1 MQNVYD
7 LSYKDLN
14 TGEKWIP
21 RDWQIEVIR
30 RFMAS
35 RYICITVSRQT
46 GKSEICRLLLHDFL
60 VNYDKRKN
68 PKAIVTAQTFKS
80 INAMYYGQLYKQL
93 EHLPESLVSLKY
105 NKNKEEAEIV
115 LKRPWL
121 GDECTIYFGSA
132 SSEAVAN
139 RFRGNTIDFVLLDEY
154 AYAGS
159 DMWLPVFSPFL
170 DETDGK
176 AVITSTV
183 NGPNFYMDLEN
194 RFYDKYLDGNTWY
207 SCLNL
212 NIYEAKTHN
221 ETWIK
226 NRKMDFEGK
235 EHVWRQEY
243 MNDYYAGVVSEYP
256 LGELFSQREDLVV
269 QCPDHNPMD
278 HGIVVSV
285 DLGASGNMATWCVMR
300 GPQERKI
307 TVVKYEDKYNGI
319 AELLDDVWRTFKDY
333 REIQVVWPHDA
344 QHPSITLGGTQRD
357 YILKTTHERRYHR
370 MTHNFLDKTQNKLS
384 IWRETIRDSSEFV
397 FASFVNVQKGLKKL
411 KSFKFHKDPKTKI
424 VEFGKV
430 TKNGAQHAADS
441 FAYLC
446 QSLYLVSTVTSRDG
460 YSQNLLRQ
468 IESST
473 QHDDYRNR
481 ENTTYYKKNT

>member
-1 MQNVYD
+1 MQNVFD

-21 RDWQIEVIR
+21 RDWQVEVIK
-30 RFMAS
+30 RFRNS
-35 RYICITVSRQT
+35 RYICVTVSRQT

-80 INAMYYGQLYKQL
+80 INQMYYGQLHKQL
-93 EHLPESLVSLKY
+93 EHLPQSLISLKY
-105 NKNKEEAEIV
+105 NKNKEEAEIK

-176 AVITSTV
+176 AIITSTV

-194 RFYDKYLDGNTWY
+194 YFYSRMLDEDKWY
-207 SCLNL
+207 SCINL

-221 ETWIK
+221 EGWI
-226 NRKMDFEGK
+226 NSRKRDFEGK

-243 MNDYYAGVVSEYP
+243 MNDYYAGASSEYP
-256 LGELFSQREDLVV
+256 LGESFAQREDLVV
-269 QCPDHNPMD
+269 TCPDHNPMD

-285 DLGASGNMATWCVMR
+285 DIGAPGNMATWCVMR
-300 GPQERKI
+300 GPGERKGTI
-307 TVVKYEDKYNGI
+307 VKYEDKYNGLE
-319 AELLDDVWRTFKDY
+319 ELLDDLWKTFKDY

-344 QHPSITLGGTQRD
+344 KHPSITLGGTQIE
-357 YILKTTHERRYHR
+357 YIWKITTEKRYRKMRH
-370 MTHNFLDKTQNKLS
+370 HVIDKTQNKLS
-384 IWRETIRDSSEFV
+384 IWRETIRDCVKFN
-397 FASFVNVQKGLKKL
+397 FADFVNVKKGLKKL

-430 TKNGAQHAADS
+430 TKNGSQHAADS
-441 FAYLC
+441 FAYLI
-446 QSLYLVSTVTSRDG
+446 QSLDIVSMVTSRDG
-460 YSQNLLRQ
+460 YHPGTLEQLRGNTQNA
-468 IESST
+468 
-473 QHDDYRNR
+473 DYRER
-481 ENTTYYKKNT
+481 ENTTYYRK

>member
-1 MQNVYD
+1 MH
-7 LSYKDLN
+7 
-14 TGEKWIP
+14 
-21 RDWQIEVIR
+21 
-30 RFMAS
+30 M
-35 RYICITVSRQT
+35 TVARQC
-46 GKSEICRLLLHDFL
+46 GKSELCRLIAHNFL
-60 VNYDKRKN
+60 FNYDKRKY
-68 PKAIVTAQTFKS
+68 PQAIICAQSFAS
-80 INAMYYGQLYKQL
+80 VNRLYFGPLYKQL
-93 EHLPESLVSLKY
+93 QSLESSGLVNLEY
-105 NKNKEEAEIV
+105 NKQKEVAKIV
-115 LKRPWL
+115 LQRPWL
-121 GDECTIYFGSA
+121 GDECTIHFGSA
-132 SSEAVAN
+132 SSESVGN
-139 RFRGNTIDFVLLDEY
+139 RFRGLTIDLIILDEY
-154 AYAGS
+154 SFYGS
-159 DMWLPVFSPFL
+159 DIWNSIFSPFL
-170 DETDGK
+170 DNTDGK
-176 AVITSTV
+176 AILTSTV
-183 NGPNFYMDLEN
+183 NGPNFYHTVGNMFADQ
-194 RFYDKYLDGNTWY
+194 FLDGNPKYGWMDLDIHKAKVY
-207 SCLNL
+207 SDQWVKDRKNDFISEPWRWRMEYLN
-212 NIYEAKTHN
+212 
-221 ETWIK
+221 
-226 NRKMDFEGK
+226 D
-235 EHVWRQEY
+235 V
-243 MNDYYAGVVSEYP
+243 YAGATSEYP
-256 LGELFSQREDLVV
+256 LGELFSQREDLIV
-269 QCPDHNPMD
+269 QCPDHTPND

-319 AELLDDVWRTFKDY
+319 AELLDDVWNTFKDY

-357 YILKTTHERRYHR
+357 YILKTTHERRYNR

-468 IESST
+468 IEAST
-473 QHDDYRNR
+473 QHEDYRNR
-481 ENTTYYKKNT
+481 ENTTYYKK